1 MNILEISAG
10 YGISKPIS
18 GGQNRFFNLIN
29 MLQKNGNNIFV
40 LETNEN
46 MDLSDNKIA
55 KIYTYNELKIL
66 NRSLILFR
74 DFNPSFILKVYV
86 LLKNEK
92 IDLIQITYPAG
103 ILTIKILIYLMHKEI
118 PIIYDA
124 HNVESNYSLEVF
136 RNDPRHSKLER
147 FIIPYYSGFLEKIVC
162 KYLVDHIISVSIDD
176 KNTFLDKYSLSNKKI
191 TIIPSGCNISSY
203 YSLNK
208 KDIKLSMGIDPDK
221 IVIFFHGFYTHLPN
235 KEAFDIIIN
244 HIAPAFEK
252 INKDVL
258 FVIGG
263 NKLPEFEK
271 GNIKSLGFIENLHNV
286 LSITDIAIVP
296 LIHGAGTKLK
306 IFDYMGAGLPIVST
320 KKGMEGIEV
329 ENFESAI
336 IVNDINEE
344 FIDQIKYLITNE
356 VERERIGS
364 NARILVEEKYDWKNI
379 CVKLDLLLKRIK
391 LECSY
396 ED

>member
-18 GGQNRFFNLIN
+18 GGQSRFVNLIT
-29 MLQKNGNNIFV
+29 MLKKNGNQLFV
-40 LETNEN
+40 LETNET

-66 NRSLILFR
+66 NKSLILFR

-86 LLKNEK
+86 ILKNEK
-92 IDLIQITYPAG
+92 VDLIQITYPAG
-103 ILTIKILIYLMHKEI
+103 ILIIKILIYLMHKQI
-118 PIIYDA
+118 SIIYDA

-147 FIIPYYSGFLEKIVC
+147 FIIPYYSGLLEKIVC
-162 KYLVDHIISVSIDD
+162 KYLVDHIISVSSDD
-176 KNTFLDKYSLSNKKI
+176 KNTFLNKYSLSNKKI
-191 TIIPSGCNISSY
+191 TIIPSGCNISSF

-208 KDIKLSMGIDPDK
+208 KEIKLSMGIELDK
-221 IVIFFHGFYTHLPN
+221 IVIFFHGLYTHFPN
-235 KEAFDIIIN
+235 KEGFDIIIN
-244 HIAPAFEK
+244 YIAPAFEK
-252 INKDVL
+252 VSKDVL

-263 NKLPEFEK
+263 NKLPQFEK

-306 IFDYMGAGLPIVST
+306 IFDYMNAGLPIVST
-320 KKGMEGIEV
+320 KTGMEGIEV
-329 ENFESAI
+329 KNFESAI

-344 FIDQIKYLITNE
+344 FIDQIKYLITNKE
-356 VERERIGS
+356 ERERIGS
-364 NARILVEEKYDWKNI
+364 NARILVEEKYNWENI
-379 CVKLDLLLKRIK
+379 CVKLDSLFKKIK
-391 LECSY
+391 TGCPC